1 MNVFDWL
8 GHCFSVFLLSKLK
21 HKTNEFADA
30 EQSMRK
36 YALPSHLVVHM
47 NLFRATALD
56 GYRFENAC
64 YWDLVKTLPHYAL
77 ILLAIARESSLDT

>member
-1 MNVFDWL
+1 
-8 GHCFSVFLLSKLK
+8 
-21 HKTNEFADA
+21 
-30 EQSMRK
+30 MRK